1 MNEKSFEKL
10 QSDLNVSM
18 MFLKAAEE
26 AKQLEAER
34 TERNLKKAAAAAEK
48 RRKQAELEKV
58 YREYRKDNP
67 PTPKEQEMAKRDFLN
82 TYKEITGID
91 LEEHRK
97 VRKSNV

>member
-26 AKQLEAER
+26 AKRLKAER

-48 RRKQAELEKV
+48 RL
-58 YREYRKDNP
+58 Y
-67 PTPKEQEMAKRDFLN
+67 
-82 TYKEITGID
+82 
-91 LEEHRK
+91 
-97 VRKSNV
+97 

>member
-91 LEEHRK
+91 LEEQRK
-97 VRKSNV
+97 ARESNV